1 MISIVAGKTK
11 AGSNTTL
18 ADEYTGST
26 ALNVSFRQSRV
37 SPNQGLKYP
46 AYLPAWI
53 PYHSMS
59 LIEDGPVIVH
69 LRELHLMPPAV
80 SLSPTPGWDSFIR

>member
-26 ALNVSFRQSRV
+26 TLNVSFRQSRV
-37 SPNQGLKYP
+37 RPHQGLSCLS
-46 AYLPAWI
+46 ACLDTLPFDV
-53 PYHSMS
+53 
-59 LIEDGPVIVH
+59 LD
-69 LRELHLMPPAV
+69 
-80 SLSPTPGWDSFIR
+80 